1 VTTMSSASR
10 SSGSHGILRGD
21 DDTDANSTG
30 QSSNNNKHNS
40 KNNHIPVRR
49 TSLISDVSGEFSLGS
64 GRSTT
69 EDSLGAKSR
78 QSTDLPDFAIGTLN
92 HTSIGLQGRKTEL
105 ELLKRSFHTL
115 LESGDGAPEQERQL
129 ILISGYS
136 GTGKTTLAN
145 RALRKS
151 TEQLGGL
158 LVRGKFDLNLRNTP
172 YSGIA
177 MACAEICGAILQLQR
192 RKPRLSAKLCRQIKT
207 ELGSELALL
216 IQVIPVLAE
225 VLECDDTT
233 GHSTSTTNNSNLSSG
248 ESESNQGG
256 PSSAGSKHQ
265 FNFAFLRFI
274 RAILRQFVPLV
285 IVLDDLQW
293 ADSASLDLLDVL
305 LTDATTNSK
314 LMVVGIYRSNE
325 VDETHIFHRIV
336 EDLELKSK
344 DRYFTMTKIEI
355 GNLDLDAVHK
365 IIQELLSIDKND
377 ARTIEE
383 MNSRTLSLADT
394 CHKKTHGNVFFLL
407 EFLSMLRDHRL
418 LQFDFDKLI
427 WTWDDREIENKTKA
441 TENVVD
447 LLKAKMA
454 ELSKDAMNI
463 LKVAACLG
471 STFEV
476 RTLNIAWE
484 RSTELI
490 SKEDNDFLVTNLAK
504 LETEGYIA
512 KSIGSN
518 PTHQSYSWGHDKI
531 QEAALALVPESE
543 QAAFAAKVGKILY
556 TQLDRKDLNS
566 AVFVV
571 VNLLNGG
578 DDTLITDDKARLELA
593 ELNYEASRKAISLS
607 AFESAAKYAAKGI
620 HLLPLTAWIDHYTL
634 ALNIHTIGAQAEG
647 FIGNTETM
655 ERYCKQVL
663 LQEDRPILDKLG
675 VYITWIDSVLNQGRM
690 DEARDLSLEILK
702 KFNVKFP
709 KSSVVVGLA
718 VARNI
723 IHIKATMKSRKFSK
737 ISVLNDTTR
746 SELIRVLDRLGT
758 AFYFAKDPR
767 LPLVTFKGLRWTMK
781 YGYCDYSSVVVAS
794 TGLILTGILN
804 DLQGGSKYGEQ
815 ALILME
821 GCKSQITAART
832 MFLVYAFAFPWTKP
846 LSSLLK
852 PLLRGYDIG
861 LQSG

>member
-1 VTTMSSASR
+1 MTTMSSASG
-10 SSGSHGILRGD
+10 SSGILRGD
-21 DDTDANSTG
+21 QDTDADSAD
-30 QSSNNNKHNS
+30 QSCNNNNNNNNN
-40 KNNHIPVRR
+40 NNHRR
-49 TSLISDVSGEFSLGS
+49 TSLVSDVSGEFSLGS

-69 EDSLGAKSR
+69 EEDSLGAKSR
-78 QSTDLPDFAIGTLN
+78 QSTDLPEFAIGTLN
-92 HTSIGLQGRKTEL
+92 NTSIGLQGRETEL

-115 LESGDGAPEQERQL
+115 LESGSAAPEQERQL

-136 GTGKTTLAN
+136 GTGKTTLVN
-145 RALRKS
+145 RALRKL
-151 TEQLGGL
+151 TEQRGGL
-158 LVRGKFDLNLRNTP
+158 LVRGKFDWNLRTTTP

-192 RKPRLSAKLCRQIKT
+192 HKPRLSTKLCRQIKT

-216 IQVIPVLAE
+216 MQVIPVLQE
-225 VLECDDTT
+225 VLECDDSTGDSPTT
-233 GHSTSTTNNSNLSSG
+233 HNSQISNGDG
-248 ESESNQGG
+248 ESSNQGG

-285 IVLDDLQW
+285 MVLDDLQW
-293 ADSASLDLLDVL
+293 ADWASLDLLDVL
-305 LTDATTNSK
+305 LTDATTTNSK

-325 VDETHIFHRIV
+325 VDETHIFHRSM

-344 DRYFTMTKIEI
+344 DKYFTMTKIEI
-355 GNLDLDAVHK
+355 GNLDLEAVHK
-365 IIQELLSIDKND
+365 IIQEVLSIDRDDVRMIKK
-377 ARTIEE
+377 

-407 EFLSMLRDHRL
+407 EFLAMLRDHRF
-418 LQFDFDKLI
+418 LQFDFDKLT
-427 WTWDDREIENKTKA
+427 WTWDDQEIETKTRA

-454 ELSKDAMNI
+454 ELSEDSI
-463 LKVAACLG
+463 YLLKLAACLG

-484 RSTELI
+484 RSTEMT
-490 SKEDNDFLVTNLAK
+490 SNDEDNDMLVTNLPK
-504 LETEGYIA
+504 LEAEGYIA

-518 PTHQSYSWGHDKI
+518 PAHPSYSWCHDKI

-543 QAAFAAKVGKILY
+543 QASFAAKVGKSLY
-556 TQLDRKDLNS
+556 TQLDRKDLDS

-578 DDTLITDDKARLELA
+578 DDTLIKDDKARLDLA
-593 ELNYEASRKAISLS
+593 QLNYEASRKAISLS

-620 HLLPLTAWIDHYTL
+620 HLLPPSAWIDHYTL
-634 ALNIHTIGAQAEG
+634 ALNIHTVGAQAEG
-647 FIGNTETM
+647 SIGNTETM

-663 LQEDRPILDKLG
+663 LQENRPTLDKIG
-675 VYITWIDSVLNQGRM
+675 VYLTWIDSVLNQGRI
-690 DEARDLSLEILK
+690 DEARDLSLEILQ
-702 KFNVKFP
+702 KFKVQFP
-709 KSSVVVGLA
+709 KSSIMVFLGVV
-718 VARNI
+718 RNI
-723 IHIKATMKSRKFSK
+723 IHIKATMKSRNVSK

-746 SELIRVLDRLGT
+746 IELIKLMDRLGT
-758 AFYFAKDPR
+758 ALYLAKDPR

-781 YGYCDYSSVVVAS
+781 YGYCYYSSVVFAS

-821 GCKSQITAART
+821 ECKSQITAART
-832 MFLVYAFAFPWTKP
+832 MFLVYAFTFPWTKP
-846 LSSLLK
+846 LTSLLK